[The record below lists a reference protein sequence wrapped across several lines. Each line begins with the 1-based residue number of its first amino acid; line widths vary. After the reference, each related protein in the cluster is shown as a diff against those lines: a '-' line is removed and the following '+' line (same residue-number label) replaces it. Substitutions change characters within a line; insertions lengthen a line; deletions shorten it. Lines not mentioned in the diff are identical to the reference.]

1 MRDSQTK
8 VRPFLQIID
17 SVSIQLGQIKQLCN
31 DSNRYLTDSDAK
43 FVVGGQLADLAEGFG
58 NLAKE
63 IEREEECRPPRAP

>member
-17 SVSIQLGQIKQLCN
+17 SVSIQLSQIKQLCN
-31 DSNRYLTDSDAK
+31 DPNRYLTDSDAK
-43 FVVGGQLADLAEGFG
+43 FEVGGQLASLAEEFG

-63 IEREEECRPPRAP
+63 IEREEECGPPRTS